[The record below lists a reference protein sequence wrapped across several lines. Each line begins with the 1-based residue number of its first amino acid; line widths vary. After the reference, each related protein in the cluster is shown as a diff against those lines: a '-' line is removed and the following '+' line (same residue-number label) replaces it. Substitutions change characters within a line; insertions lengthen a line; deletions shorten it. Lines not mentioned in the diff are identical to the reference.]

1 MSIRPKTSIPPAP
14 ADLRASGNPILS
26 ELSDA
31 DRNRLAPFLEE
42 LWVDPGTVIVHEG
55 ERDRAMYFVLSGSAR
70 ISRHGL
76 ELGEVVRG
84 DHFGEL
90 ALLADRPRAASITA
104 ATRLELAVLP
114 QPRYDDLAA
123 THPELALRV
132 VQALVGGVATRLL
145 EMTDS
150 VGLLLHE
157 RSLPRR
163 TALEVKLGAT
173 SRRAPTGSPLE
184 SLLPEEVDGKL
195 VVAALVDRKALSLVT
210 PLSSD
215 CSVEPLTVDHWE
227 GQRIYRQ
234 SQALLLMEAA
244 RRVDPKLDVRMGHS
258 VGFAQ
263 RVLVSG
269 ERTQDLGSLAAEL
282 EAKMRLLVAD
292 DAPIREEW
300 WTVDEAKAHFAQVGW
315 SDVASLLDIWREPA
329 VPLVSCGE
337 AYALRLGPMLP
348 TTGRLSPEFRVL
360 PDDGALLMV
369 YSATPGSRDAG
380 PGSSLHPEAPDVPR
394 SLVERARDVSHQ
406 ASTMTKDQ
414 DRWLDTL
421 GITSIGAFNR
431 ACIRG
436 DVSQLI
442 RVSEGFQEKRIGRIA
457 DDIHAR
463 GRDVRV
469 VCIAG
474 PSSSGKTTF
483 IKRLKV
489 QLQVNGINP
498 VGVSLDDYYVDRD
511 DTPRDAKGD
520 FDYEAFHALRVD
532 LLQQHLSALLEGKTL
547 RTARYDFATGSSQPE
562 GGPAITL
569 GDRDILMLEGIHGL
583 NPGLLSTLPEGSVY
597 RVFACPLAQ
606 LPFDRL
612 TRVHASDVRLLRRI
626 VRDRHTR
633 GATAAMNILRWPS
646 VRSGERKHI
655 FPYQHHADAVFDSS
669 LIYELS
675 VLKVFAERYLLEVPQ
690 SDPAYTTAF
699 RLLGLLD
706 RFVTIYPDH
715 VPPTS
720 MLREFIGG
728 SGFEY

>member
-1 MSIRPKTSIPPAP
+1 MSIRPKTSVAP
-14 ADLRASGNPILS
+14 SSTELGASGNPILR
-26 ELSDA
+26 ELSSL
-31 DRNRLAPFLEE
+31 DRELFAPFLDQLGVE
-42 LWVDPGTVIVHEG
+42 PGTVVVTEG
-55 ERDRAMYFVLSGSAR
+55 ERDRAMYFVLQGSAR
-70 ISRHGL
+70 IARRGL
-76 ELGEVVRG
+76 ELGEVSRG
-84 DHFGEL
+84 EHFGEL
-90 ALLADRPRAASITA
+90 ALIADRPRAATIV
-104 ATRLELAVLP
+104 ATTRMELAVLTLE
-114 QPRYDDLAA
+114 RYDDFAREQPA
-123 THPELALRV
+123 LALRV
-132 VQALVGGVATRLL
+132 VRALVGGVANRLV

-163 TALEVKLGAT
+163 TSLGVT
-173 SRRAPTGSPLE
+173 VGGRVRRAPTGTSLE
-184 SLLPEEVDGKL
+184 ALLARFDQGRL
-195 VVAALVDRKALSLVT
+195 VVAALVDKKALSLMS

-215 CSVEPLTVDHWE
+215 CTVEALTVDHWE
-227 GQRIYRQ
+227 GQRIYRH
-234 SQALLLMEAA
+234 SQALVLMEAA
-244 RRVDPKLDVRMGHS
+244 RRVDPALRLWMGHS

-263 RVLVSG
+263 RVMLEAPNADG
-269 ERTQDLGSLAAEL
+269 LGPLAAEL
-282 EAKMRLLVAD
+282 EARMRELIAE
-292 DAPIREEW
+292 DAPLREEW
-300 WTVDEAKAHFAQVGW
+300 WTVDEARAHFAAAGW
-315 SDVASLLDIWREPA
+315 ADVAKLLDLWREPA
-329 VPLVSCGE
+329 VPLVACGE
-337 AYALRLGPMLP
+337 VYVLSFGAMLSS
-348 TTGRLSPEFRVL
+348 TGKLSPEFRVL
-360 PDDGALLMV
+360 ADEGALLMV
-369 YSATPGSRDAG
+369 YSTPPEEGRATDA
-380 PGSSLHPEAPDVPR
+380 SVP
-394 SLVERARDVSHQ
+394 STVPASHVEHARDVSHQ
-406 ASTMTKDQ
+406 ASAMTRDQ
-414 DRWLDTL
+414 DRWLETL
-421 GITSIGAFNR
+421 QITSIGAFNH
-431 ACIRG
+431 ACIGG

-463 GRDVRV
+463 GRAVKV

-498 VGVSLDDYYVDRD
+498 VGVSLDDYYVERD
-511 DTPRDAKGD
+511 ETPRDEQGD
-520 FDYEAFHALRVD
+520 FDYEAFEALRVG
-532 LLQQHLSALLEGKTL
+532 LLQQHITRLLSGETL
-547 RTARYDFATGSSQPE
+547 RTAHYDFASGASHPD
-562 GGPAITL
+562 GGQEITL
-569 GDRDILMLEGIHGL
+569 REHDILMLEGIHGI
-583 NPGLLSTLPEGSVY
+583 NPKLLSSLPESSVY

-646 VRSGERKHI
+646 VRAGERKHI

-690 SDPAYTTAF
+690 SDAAYTTAF

-720 MLREFIGG
+720 ILREFIGG
-728 SGFEY
+728 SGFKY

>member
-1 MSIRPKTSIPPAP
+1 MSIRPRTSVAP
-14 ADLRASGNPILS
+14 SSTELGASGNPILR
-26 ELSDA
+26 ELSSL
-31 DRNRLAPFLEE
+31 DRELFAPFLDQ
-42 LWVDPGTVIVHEG
+42 LAAVPGTVIVTEG
-55 ERDRAMYFVLSGSAR
+55 ERDRAMYFVLQGSAR
-70 ISRHGL
+70 IARRGL
-76 ELGEVVRG
+76 ELGEVGRG
-84 DHFGEL
+84 EHFGEL
-90 ALLADRPRAASITA
+90 ALIADRPRAATITA
-104 ATRLELAVLP
+104 TTPMELAVLTLE
-114 QPRYDDLAA
+114 RYDDFAREQPA
-123 THPELALRV
+123 LALRV
-132 VQALVGGVATRLL
+132 VRALVGGVANRLV

-163 TALEVKLGAT
+163 TNLGVT
-173 SRRAPTGSPLE
+173 VGGRPRRAPTGTALE
-184 SLLPEEVDGKL
+184 TLLPRFEQGRL
-195 VVAALVDRKALSLVT
+195 VVAALVDKKALSLMS

-215 CSVEPLTVDHWE
+215 CTVEALTVDHWE
-227 GQRIYRQ
+227 GQRIYRH
-234 SQALLLMEAA
+234 SQALVLMEAA
-244 RRVDPKLDVRMGHS
+244 RRVDPGLRLRMGHS

-263 RVLVSG
+263 RVMLDGCAPDGLG
-269 ERTQDLGSLAAEL
+269 ELAAEL
-282 EAKMRLLVAD
+282 ERRMCELIAE
-292 DAPIREEW
+292 DAPLREEW
-300 WTVDEAKAHFAQVGW
+300 WTVDEARAHFATAGW
-315 SDVASLLDIWREPA
+315 ADVAKLLDLWREPA
-329 VPLVSCGE
+329 VPLVACGE
-337 AYALRLGPMLP
+337 VYVLSFGAMLSS
-348 TTGRLSPEFRVL
+348 TGKLSPEFRVL
-360 PDDGALLMV
+360 ADEGALLMV
-369 YSATPGSRDAG
+369 YSTPPEETGAAEGS
-380 PGSSLHPEAPDVPR
+380 VP
-394 SLVERARDVSHQ
+394 SVPASHVQHARDVSHQ
-406 ASTMTKDQ
+406 ASTMTRDQ
-414 DRWLDTL
+414 DRWLETL
-421 GITSIGAFNR
+421 DVTSIGAFNH

-457 DDIHAR
+457 DDIHSR
-463 GRDVRV
+463 GRGVKV

-511 DTPRDAKGD
+511 ETPRDEKGD
-520 FDYEAFHALRVD
+520 FDYEAFEALRVG
-532 LLQQHLSALLEGKTL
+532 LLQQHISRLLAGETV
-547 RTARYDFATGSSQPE
+547 RTAHYDFASGASHPD
-562 GGPAITL
+562 GGQAIAL
-569 GDRDILMLEGIHGL
+569 GEHDILMLEGIHGI
-583 NPGLLSTLPEGSVY
+583 NPKLLSSLPESSVY

-646 VRSGERKHI
+646 VRAGERKHI
-655 FPYQHHADAVFDSS
+655 FPYQHHADSVFDSS

-690 SDPAYTTAF
+690 SDLAYTTAF

-720 MLREFIGG
+720 ILREFIGG

>member
-1 MSIRPKTSIPPAP
+1 MSLRPNSSVPPSSS
-14 ADLRASGNPILS
+14 DLGQSGNPILA
-26 ELSDA
+26 ELSGL
-31 DRNRLAPFLEE
+31 DRERFAPFLDE
-42 LWVDPGTVIVHEG
+42 LWVEPGTVVVREG
-55 ERDRAMYFVLSGSAR
+55 ESDRAMYFVLDGSAR

-76 ELGEVVRG
+76 ELGEVSRG
-84 DHFGEL
+84 GHFGEL
-90 ALLADRPRAASITA
+90 ALIANRPRAATITA
-104 ATRLELAVLP
+104 ATRVELAVLSP
-114 QPRYDDLAA
+114 ERYEDFAA
-123 THPELALRV
+123 AYPALALRV
-132 VQALVGGVATRLL
+132 VHALMGGVAARLV

-163 TALEVKLGAT
+163 TTLEVNVNGA
-173 SRRAPTGSPLE
+173 SRHAPTGAPLE
-184 SLLPEEVDGKL
+184 SLLPEHVEGRL
-195 VVAALVDRKALSLVT
+195 VVAALVDRKALSLVS

-215 CSVEPLTVDHWE
+215 CSVEALTVDHWE

-234 SQALLLMEAA
+234 SQSLVLMEAA
-244 RRVDPKLDVRMGHS
+244 RRLNPSLDLRMGHS

-263 RVLVSG
+263 RVVVG
-269 ERTQDLGSLAAEL
+269 GARAQDLSQLAGEL
-282 EAKMRLLVAD
+282 ESRMRALVEE
-292 DAPIREEW
+292 DASFREEW
-300 WTVDEAKAHFAQVGW
+300 WTVDEAKAHFATVGW
-315 SDVASLLDIWREPA
+315 TDVARLLEIWREPA
-329 VPLVSCGE
+329 VPLVACGE
-337 AYALRLGPMLP
+337 VYALRLGALLP
-348 TTGRLSPEFRVL
+348 STGKLSPEFRVL
-360 PDDGALLMV
+360 ADEGALLMV
-369 YSATPGSRDAG
+369 YSGPAG
-380 PGSSLHPEAPDVPR
+380 AKEPPSVPA
-394 SLVERARDVSHQ
+394 SLVQQAREVSHQ
-406 ASTMTKDQ
+406 ASTMTRDQ
-414 DRWLDTL
+414 DRWLETL
-421 GITSIGAFNR
+421 GITSIGDFNR

-442 RVSEGFQEKRIGRIA
+442 RVSEGFQEKRISRIA

-463 GRDVRV
+463 GRAVKV

-483 IKRLKV
+483 IKRLRV

-511 DTPRDAKGD
+511 ETPRDEKGE
-520 FDYEAFHALRVD
+520 FDYEAFDALRVG
-532 LLQQHLSALLEGKTL
+532 LLQEHTERLLKGETL
-547 RTARYDFATGSSQPE
+547 RTAHYDFATGTSKPE
-562 GGPAITL
+562 GGPQITL
-569 GDRDILMLEGIHGL
+569 GEHDILMLEGIHGL
-583 NPGLLSTLPEGSVY
+583 NPELLSSLPEGSVY
-597 RVFACPLAQ
+597 RVFACPLVQ

-626 VRDRHTR
+626 VRDRHSR

-646 VRSGERKHI
+646 VRAGERKHI

-690 SDPAYTTAF
+690 SDAAYTTAF
-699 RLLGLLD
+699 RLLSLLD

-720 MLREFIGG
+720 ILREFIGG

>member
-1 MSIRPKTSIPPAP
+1 MSVRPRSSVPPSSSE
-14 ADLRASGNPILS
+14 LEASGNRILGA
-26 ELSDA
+26 LSPV
-31 DRNRLAPFLEE
+31 DRERIAPFLDE
-42 LWVDPGTVIVHEG
+42 LWVEPGTVVVREG
-55 ERDRAMYFVLSGSAR
+55 ESDRSVYFVLDGTAR
-70 ISRHGL
+70 ITRRGL
-76 ELGEVVRG
+76 ELGEVKRG
-84 DHFGEL
+84 EHFGEL
-90 ALLADRPRAASITA
+90 ALLADRPRAATITA
-104 ATRLELAVLP
+104 TTRVELAMLAYD
-114 QPRYDDLAA
+114 RYEDFSAA
-123 THPELALRV
+123 YPALALRV
-132 VQALVGGVATRLL
+132 VQALVGGVAMRLV

-163 TALEVKLGAT
+163 TALEVKLASGSKQA
-173 SRRAPTGSPLE
+173 RTGTPLE
-184 SLLPEEVDGKL
+184 GLLPEHVDGRP
-195 VVAALVDRKALSLVT
+195 VVAALVDRKALSLVS

-215 CSVEPLTVDHWE
+215 CAIEPLTVDHWE

-234 SQALLLMEAA
+234 SQALVLMEAA
-244 RRVDPKLDVRMGHS
+244 RRLDPNLGLIMGHS

-269 ERTQDLGSLAAEL
+269 EWTTTLPRLAKDLE
-282 EAKMRLLVAD
+282 ERMRALVEE
-292 DAPIREEW
+292 DAPLREEW
-300 WTVDEAKAHFAQVGW
+300 WTVDEAKAHFAAAGW
-315 SDVASLLDIWREPA
+315 DDVARLLDLWREPA
-329 VPLVSCGE
+329 VPLVACGE
-337 AYALRLGPMLP
+337 VYALRLGAMLP
-348 TTGRLSPEFRVL
+348 RTGKLSPDFRVL
-360 PDDGALLMV
+360 ADEGALLMV
-369 YSATPGSRDAG
+369 YSNPSGEKEKGASALSVPA
-380 PGSSLHPEAPDVPR
+380 SL
-394 SLVERARDVSHQ
+394 LQQARDVSHQ
-406 ASTMTKDQ
+406 ASTMTRDQ
-414 DRWLDTL
+414 DRWLETL
-421 GITSIGAFNR
+421 GITSIGAFNS

-442 RVSEGFQEKRIGRIA
+442 RVSEGFQEKRISRIA
-457 DDIHAR
+457 DDIQSR
-463 GRDVRV
+463 GSAVKV

-511 DTPRDAKGD
+511 ETPRDEKGE
-520 FDYEAFHALRVD
+520 FDYEAFDALRVS
-532 LLQQHLSALLEGKTL
+532 LLQEHTNRLLAGETL
-547 RTARYDFATGSSQPE
+547 RTAHYDFASGSSKPE
-562 GGPAITL
+562 GGAQITL
-569 GDRDILMLEGIHGL
+569 GEHDILMLEGIHGL
-583 NPGLLSTLPEGSVY
+583 NPKLLSSLPKGSVY
-597 RVFACPLAQ
+597 RVFACPLVQ

-633 GATAAMNILRWPS
+633 GATAAMNIKRWPS
-646 VRSGERKHI
+646 VRAGERKHI

-690 SDPAYTTAF
+690 SDQAYTTAF

-720 MLREFIGG
+720 ILREFIGG

>member
-1 MSIRPKTSIPPAP
+1 MSIRPSSSVPPSSSE
-14 ADLRASGNPILS
+14 LGTSGNPILA
-26 ELSDA
+26 ELSA
-31 DRNRLAPFLEE
+31 LDRERLAPFLEE
-42 LWVDPGTVIVHEG
+42 FWVDPGTVVVREG
-55 ERDRAMYFVLSGSAR
+55 ERDRAMYFVLDGSAR
-70 ISRHGL
+70 ITRRGL
-76 ELGEVVRG
+76 ELGEVTRG
-84 DHFGEL
+84 GHFGEL
-90 ALLADRPRAASITA
+90 ALIADRPRAASITA
-104 ATRLELAVLP
+104 ATRVQLAMLS
-114 QPRYDDLAA
+114 QERYEDFSGAYPA
-123 THPELALRV
+123 LALRV
-132 VQALVGGVATRLL
+132 VQALVGGVAARLV

-163 TALEVKLGAT
+163 TTVEVKHAGT
-173 SRRAPTGSPLE
+173 SRHAPTGTPLE
-184 SLLPEEVDGKL
+184 RLLPAEVDGRL
-195 VVAALVDRKALSLVT
+195 VVAALVDRKALSLLS

-215 CSVEPLTVDHWE
+215 CSVEPLTIDHWE

-234 SQALLLMEAA
+234 SQALVFMEAA
-244 RRVDPKLDVRMGHS
+244 RRLNPTLDVKMGHS

-269 ERTQDLGSLAAEL
+269 SRPEDLAEL
-282 EAKMRLLVAD
+282 AVELERRMRALVEE
-292 DAPIREEW
+292 DAPLREEW
-300 WTVDEAKAHFAQVGW
+300 WTVDEAKAHFAAVGW
-315 SDVASLLDIWREPA
+315 TDVASLLDIWREPA
-329 VPLVSCGE
+329 VPLVACGE
-337 AYALRLGPMLP
+337 AHALRLGAMLSS
-348 TTGRLSPEFRVL
+348 TGKLSADFRVL
-360 PDDGALLMV
+360 PDEGALLLV
-369 YSATPGSRDAG
+369 YGAPSDPATGSG
-380 PGSSLHPEAPDVPR
+380 VTSVPA
-394 SLVERARDVSHQ
+394 SLVQQARDVSHQ
-406 ASTMTKDQ
+406 ASTMTRDQ
-414 DRWLDTL
+414 DRWLETL

-442 RVSEGFQEKRIGRIA
+442 RVSEGFQEKRISRIA
-457 DDIHAR
+457 DDIQSR
-463 GRDVRV
+463 GRSVKV

-498 VGVSLDDYYVDRD
+498 VGLSLDDYYVDRD
-511 DTPRDAKGD
+511 ETPRDEKGEL
-520 FDYEAFHALRVD
+520 DYEAFDALRVS
-532 LLQQHLSALLEGKTL
+532 LLQEHTQHLL
-547 RTARYDFATGSSQPE
+547 RGETVETARYDFATGTSNPA
-562 GGPAITL
+562 GGPQITL
-569 GDRDILMLEGIHGL
+569 GENDILMLEGIHGL
-583 NPGLLSTLPEGSVY
+583 NPELLSSLPEGSVY
-597 RVFACPLAQ
+597 RVFACPLVQ

-646 VRSGERKHI
+646 VRAGERKHI

-690 SDPAYTTAF
+690 SDLAYTTAF

-720 MLREFIGG
+720 ILREFIGG